1 MYRPANLVFA
11 VMMLSLFALTSL
23 LAHQD
28 GVSQLF
34 SNPYMPL
41 LVPVR

>member
-11 VMMLSLFALTSL
+11 VMILSLFALTSL

-34 SNPYMPL
+34 SNP
-41 LVPVR
+41 